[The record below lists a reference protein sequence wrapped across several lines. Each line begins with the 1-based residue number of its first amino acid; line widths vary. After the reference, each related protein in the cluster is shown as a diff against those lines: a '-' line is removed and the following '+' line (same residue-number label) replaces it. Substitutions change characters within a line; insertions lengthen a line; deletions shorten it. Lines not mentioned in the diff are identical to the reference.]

1 MYCEGV
7 QFSVFLKVKTRKTFR
22 VLETLA
28 SLFNLQLAGGNAGIS
43 DFKII
48 SSDNFLNFQKF
59 LLLLGELQFLRPKD
73 KIFGVKKFKNSTDL
87 ALLNEVLKEELLFV
101 PRKLGSRFGRKKL
114 PLGYAKNRLPAG
126 RRVLLKK
133 KKLIQ
138 IQFMF
143 FKMGKNFVSASFFYR
158 NFESFLNNRGITSVP
173 LGLNLIMLHK
183 HLLECVSW
191 SGVLL
196 RVFSYIKKLGANY

>member
-133 KKLIQ
+133 KNLSKSSLCFLKWVKIL
-138 IQFMF
+138 FLHLF
-143 FKMGKNFVSASFFYR
+143 FI
-158 NFESFLNNRGITSVP
+158 GIS
-173 LGLNLIMLHK
+173 K
-183 HLLECVSW
+183 
-191 SGVLL
+191 
-196 RVFSYIKKLGANY
+196 VF